1 MRLRADN
8 VHTWLATKPAVL
20 ARSEKVRLV
29 AKVDLSEVAPPHVVA
44 TVEWAAVDDMGN
56 ESWRRQT
63 DPDLIALGLLELT
76 LKAWRDPMVVRKE
89 EP

>member
-1 MRLRADN
+1 M
-8 VHTWLATKPAVL
+8 
-20 ARSEKVRLV
+20 
-29 AKVDLSEVAPPHVVA
+29 A